1 MATVAR
7 IDDLTLPTDASLMR
21 TAMTLLAAAP
31 YDPI

>member
-7 IDDLTLPTDASLMR
+7 IDDRSLPTEAELLR
-21 TAMTLLAAAP
+21 IGKQLLAAAP